1 LKILGRGSFGI
12 VKLVRYKED
21 NSFYA
26 LKCLSKLAIRS
37 KKQIQHIQN
46 EKNILQ
52 MWSPDDF
59 CCGIFESLQDSQ
71 NLYMVLEFLS
81 GGELIR

>member
-1 LKILGRGSFGI
+1 MGRGSFGI
-12 VKLVRYKED
+12 VKLVRNKVD
-21 NSFYA
+21 NRFYA
-26 LKCLSKLAIRS
+26 LKCLSKQAIKS

-52 MWSPDDF
+52 MWQPDDF
-59 CCGIFESLQDSQ
+59 CCGIFETLQDQ
-71 NLYMVLEFLS
+71 RNLYMVLEYLS